1 MHLQDRKIK
10 KKFKKNKKLFAL
22 LSNGAIKEATCLM
35 HLQDRKIKIKN
46 FEKSLPS
53 YSTELLKKQL
63 ASLQNVSKN

>member
-1 MHLQDRKIK
+1 MHLQDWKI
-10 KKFKKNKKLFAL
+10 NKKIQKVFAL
-22 LSNGAIKEATCLM
+22 LSNGAIKKATCLM